1 MRTNGLRR
9 HPRFDNVRPRE
20 DRNEMTHT
28 SYASRLRRAGFRVA
42 VPVVALALILGGCT
56 SDTSVE
62 SGSSSIGA
70 VNDINPVE
78 RDGLRDGGNLRL
90 ALTGFPPTFNSM
102 HVDADGEVSDLTGW
116 ALPGTIN
123 SDAAG
128 NLTIDHNYYI
138 DVQLTNTNPQQ
149 IVYTINPKAVWSD
162 GSPIT
167 WEDLRAQA
175 NALSGRDPGF
185 KISASQGYSSVEK
198 VERGVDDRQAI
209 VTFAEHYAEWKGLFN
224 PLYPRQMTETPQAF
238 EDMYRTEM
246 PLSSGPFLISS
257 IDRAQQRIVLSRNP
271 KWWGD
276 TPKLDTVT
284 YSVLANEARLN
295 ALQNNELDVT
305 GLSGIDEVTTATGTP
320 GIKVRRAPANRF
332 SHFTF
337 NGAPGSILEDPKL
350 RIAISKGIDRQAI
363 ATATQQGIVS
373 DPKPLNNHL
382 FLVGQKGYQDNAQS
396 VAYDPAEAA
405 RMLDELGWKL
415 NGDVREKNGRK
426 LEIRDVMYQADTW
439 TQIAQIAQQN
449 LAAIGVKLIIE
460 TYPGSG
466 LFTDVID
473 PGNFDIAQFVWSKSI
488 FPLGALP
495 QIYAYDPANPLSNK
509 GRIGSPELNALIKEI
524 IAELDPEKAIELA
537 NKADR
542 MIFEEGFS
550 LPIVQ
555 SAGTVA
561 ARETLANY
569 GAPGLASYDYT
580 KVGFVK

>member
-1 MRTNGLRR
+1 
-9 HPRFDNVRPRE
+9 
-20 DRNEMTHT
+20 MTT
-28 SYASRLRRAGFRVA
+28 ATYARRLRRAGFRIA
-42 VPVVALALILGGCT
+42 VPVFALTLVLGGCG
-56 SDTSVE
+56 SDVDVQ
-62 SGSSSIGA
+62 SGSSAIG
-70 VNDINPVE
+70 VINDINPQD
-78 RDGLRDGGNLRL
+78 RDALRDGGNLRL
-90 ALTGFPPTFNSM
+90 ALTSFPATFNNL
-102 HVDADGEVSDLTGW
+102 HVDSDGEISDLTGW

-128 NLTIDHNYYI
+128 NLTIDHNYYT
-138 DVQLTNTNPQQ
+138 DVELTNTNPQQ
-149 IVYTINPKAVWSD
+149 IKYTINPKAVWSD

-167 WEDLRAQA
+167 WEDLRSQA
-175 NALSGRDPGF
+175 NVLSGRDTAF
-185 KISASQGYSSVEK
+185 KIAASQGYSSVEK

-224 PLYPRQMTETPQAF
+224 PLYPRQLTASPQAF
-238 EDMYRTEM
+238 DDLYRNDM
-246 PLSSGPFLISS
+246 PLSSGPFIITS

-284 YSVLANEARLN
+284 YSVLDNSARLN
-295 ALQNNELDVT
+295 ALQNNELDVST
-305 GLSGIDEVTTATGTP
+305 LSGVEEVKTATNTP

-337 NGAPGSILEDPKL
+337 NGAPGALLSDPKL
-350 RIAISKGIDRQAI
+350 RIAISKGINRQAI
-363 ATATQQGIVS
+363 ATAIQNGVVT

-382 FLVGQKGYQDNAQS
+382 FLVGQQGYQDNAES
-396 VAYDPAEAA
+396 VSYDPAAAA

-415 NGDVREKNGRK
+415 NGDVREKDGRK

-449 LAAIGVKLIIE
+449 LAEIGVKLIIE
-460 TYPGSG
+460 TYPGNG
-466 LFTDVID
+466 LFTTVID
-473 PGNFDIAQFVWSKSI
+473 PGNFDIAQFSWSKSI

-509 GRIGSPELNALIKEI
+509 GRIGSPELNALIEEVI
-524 IAELDPEKAIELA
+524 GELDPEKAIELA

-555 SAGTVA
+555 SAGAVA
-561 ARETLANY
+561 TRDGLANY
-569 GAPGLASYDYT
+569 GAEGLASYDYT

>member
-1 MRTNGLRR
+1 
-9 HPRFDNVRPRE
+9 
-20 DRNEMTHT
+20 MTT
-28 SYASRLRRAGFRVA
+28 ATYARRLRRAGFRIA
-42 VPVVALALILGGCT
+42 VPVFALTLVLGGCG
-56 SDTSVE
+56 SDTDVE
-62 SGSSSIGA
+62 SGSSTIGA
-70 VNDINPVE
+70 INDINPQD
-78 RDGLRDGGNLRL
+78 RDALRDGGNLRL
-90 ALTGFPPTFNSM
+90 ALTSFPATFNNL
-102 HVDADGEVSDLTGW
+102 HVDSDGEISDLTGW

-128 NLTIDHNYYI
+128 NLTIDHNYYT
-138 DVQLTNTNPQQ
+138 DVELTNTNPQQ
-149 IVYTINPKAVWSD
+149 IKYTINPKAVWSD

-167 WEDLRAQA
+167 WEDLRSQA
-175 NALSGRDPGF
+175 TVLSGRDTAF
-185 KISASQGYSSVEK
+185 KIAASQGYSSVEK

-224 PLYPRQMTETPQAF
+224 PLYPRQLTASPQAF
-238 EDMYRTEM
+238 DDLYRNDM
-246 PLSSGPFLISS
+246 PLSSGPFIITS
-257 IDRAQQRIVLSRNP
+257 IDRAQQRVVLSRNP

-284 YSVLANEARLN
+284 YSVLDNSARLN
-295 ALQNNELDVT
+295 ALQNNELDVST
-305 GLSGIDEVTTATGTP
+305 LSGVEEVKTATNTQ
-320 GIKVRRAPANRF
+320 GITVRRAPANRF

-337 NGAPGSILEDPKL
+337 NGAPGALLSDPKL
-350 RIAISKGIDRQAI
+350 RIAISKGINRQAI
-363 ATATQQGIVS
+363 ATATQNGVVT

-382 FLVGQKGYQDNAQS
+382 FLVGQKGYQDNAES
-396 VAYDPAEAA
+396 VSYDPAAAA

-415 NGDVREKNGRK
+415 NGDVREKDGRK

-449 LAAIGVKLIIE
+449 LAEIGVKLIIE
-460 TYPGSG
+460 TYPGNG
-466 LFTDVID
+466 LFTTVID

-509 GRIGSPELNALIKEI
+509 GRIGSPELNALIEEVI
-524 IAELDPEKAIELA
+524 GELDPEKAIELA

-561 ARETLANY
+561 TRDGLANY
-569 GAPGLASYDYT
+569 GAEGLASYDYT
-580 KVGFVK
+580 KIGFVK

>member
-1 MRTNGLRR
+1 
-9 HPRFDNVRPRE
+9 
-20 DRNEMTHT
+20 MTT
-28 SYASRLRRAGFRVA
+28 ATYASRLRRAGFRIA
-42 VPVVALALILGGCT
+42 VPVFALTLVLGGCG
-56 SDTSVE
+56 SDIDVQ
-62 SGSSSIGA
+62 SGGSAIGA
-70 VNDINPVE
+70 VNDINPQD
-78 RDGLRDGGNLRL
+78 RDALRDGGNLRL
-90 ALTGFPPTFNSM
+90 ALTSFPATFNNL
-102 HVDADGEVSDLTGW
+102 HVDSDGEISALTAW

-128 NLTIDHNYYI
+128 NLTIDHNYYS
-138 DVQLTNTNPQQ
+138 DVELINTEPQQ
-149 IVYTINPKAVWSD
+149 IKYTINPKAVWSD

-167 WEDLRAQA
+167 WEDLRSQA
-175 NALSGRDPGF
+175 NVLSGRDTAF
-185 KISASQGYSSVEK
+185 KIAASQGYSSVEK

-224 PLYPRQMTETPQAF
+224 PLYPRQLTASPQAF
-238 EDMYRTEM
+238 DDLYRNDM
-246 PLSSGPFLISS
+246 PLSSGPFIITS

-276 TPKLDTVT
+276 TPKLDSVT
-284 YSVLANEARLN
+284 YSVLDNSARLN
-295 ALQNNELDVT
+295 ALQNNELDVST
-305 GLSGIDEVTTATGTP
+305 LSGVEEVKTATNTP
-320 GIKVRRAPANRF
+320 GIKVRRAPANRY

-337 NGAPGSILEDPKL
+337 NGAPGALLSDPKL

-363 ATATQQGIVS
+363 ATATQNGVVT

-382 FLVGQKGYQDNAQS
+382 FLVGQKGYQDNAES
-396 VAYDPAEAA
+396 VSYDPAAAA

-415 NGDVREKNGRK
+415 NGDVREKDGRK

-449 LAAIGVKLIIE
+449 LAEIGVKLIIE
-460 TYPGSG
+460 TYPGNG
-466 LFTDVID
+466 LFTTVID

-509 GRIGSPELNALIKEI
+509 GRIGSPELNALIEEVI
-524 IAELDPEKAIELA
+524 GELDPEKAIELA

-561 ARETLANY
+561 TRDGLANY
-569 GAPGLASYDYT
+569 GAEGLASYDYT
-580 KVGFVK
+580 KVGFVE

>member
-1 MRTNGLRR
+1 
-9 HPRFDNVRPRE
+9 
-20 DRNEMTHT
+20 MTT
-28 SYASRLRRAGFRVA
+28 ATYARRLRRAGFRIA
-42 VPVVALALILGGCT
+42 VPVFALTLVLGGCG
-56 SDTSVE
+56 SDTDVQ
-62 SGSSSIGA
+62 SGSSTIGA
-70 VNDINPVE
+70 INDINPQD
-78 RDGLRDGGNLRL
+78 RDALRDGGNLRL
-90 ALTGFPPTFNSM
+90 ALTSFPATFNNL
-102 HVDADGEVSDLTGW
+102 HVDSDGEISDLTAW
-116 ALPGTIN
+116 ALPGTVN

-128 NLTIDHNYYI
+128 NLTIDHNYYT
-138 DVQLTNTNPQQ
+138 DVELTNTNPQQ
-149 IVYTINPKAVWSD
+149 IKYTINPKAVWSD

-167 WEDLRAQA
+167 WEDLRSQA
-175 NALSGRDPGF
+175 TVLSGRDTAF
-185 KISASQGYSSVEK
+185 KIAASQGYSSVEK

-224 PLYPRQMTETPQAF
+224 PLYPRQLTASPQAF
-238 EDMYRTEM
+238 DDLYRNDM
-246 PLSSGPFLISS
+246 PLSSGPFIITS
-257 IDRAQQRIVLSRNP
+257 IDRAQQRVVLSRNP
-271 KWWGD
+271 RWWGD

-284 YSVLANEARLN
+284 YSVLDNAARLN
-295 ALQNNELDVT
+295 ALQNNELDVST
-305 GLSGIDEVTTATGTP
+305 LSGIEEVKTATDTP
-320 GIKVRRAPANRF
+320 GIEVRRAPANRF

-337 NGAPGSILEDPKL
+337 NGAPGALLSDPKL
-350 RIAISKGIDRQAI
+350 RIAISKGINRQAI
-363 ATATQQGIVS
+363 ATATQNGVVT

-382 FLVGQKGYQDNAQS
+382 FLVGQKGYQDNAES
-396 VAYDPAEAA
+396 VSYDPVAAA

-415 NGDVREKNGRK
+415 NGDVREKDGRK

-449 LAAIGVKLIIE
+449 LAEIGVKLIIE
-460 TYPGSG
+460 TYPGNG

-509 GRIGSPELNALIKEI
+509 GRIGSPELNALIEEV

-561 ARETLANY
+561 TRDGLANY
-569 GAPGLASYDYT
+569 GAEGLASYDYT
-580 KVGFVK
+580 KVGFLE